1 MRATILLCPLFIAAC
16 AAPTAKDLER
26 QPPAEVC
33 YMGMTQPEHK
43 QLVDAEIQR
52 RKINCQDYA
61 AEMKKMQDQE
71 MRAGRMG
78 EGMGDGQR
86 STGSGSNTGGGMGGR
101 GY

>member
-1 MRATILLCPLFIAAC
+1 MRYALLCPLFVIAAC
-16 AAPTAKDLER
+16 AAPSAKDLEK

-33 YMGMTQPEHK
+33 YMGMTQPENK

-61 AEMKKMQDQE
+61 AELQKMQDME
-71 MRAGRMG
+71 MRAGG
-78 EGMGDGQR
+78 GMG
-86 STGSGSNTGGGMGGR
+86 TGEAAPKSATPSGGGMGR

>member
-1 MRATILLCPLFIAAC
+1 MRTILLCPLFVAAGC
-16 AAPTAKDLER
+16 AAPSAKDLEK

-33 YMGMTQPEHK
+33 YMGMTQPENK
-43 QLVDAEIQR
+43 QMVDAEIQR

-61 AEMKKMQDQE
+61 AEIKKIQEIE

-78 EGMGDGQR
+78 EGVGEGTPKGGT
-86 STGSGSNTGGGMGGR
+86 SSGGMGR